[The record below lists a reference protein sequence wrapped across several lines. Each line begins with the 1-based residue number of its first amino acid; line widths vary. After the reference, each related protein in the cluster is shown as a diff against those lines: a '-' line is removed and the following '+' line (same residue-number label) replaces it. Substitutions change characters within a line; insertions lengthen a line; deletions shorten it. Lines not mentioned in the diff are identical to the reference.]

1 MCHIDGRVDGSDI
14 DLLLG
19 VFTEL
24 ITKIGV
30 KDVQMEEL
38 LSMDEDTF
46 ANFRPIYGLI
56 FLFKWEGNREPTS
69 TEQSMAE
76 PDPELVCFGHLPVVT

>member
-1 MCHIDGRVDGSDI
+1 MEIV
-14 DLLLG
+14 LG

-24 ITKIGV
+24 INKIGV

-38 LSMDEDTF
+38 LTMDDETF

-56 FLFKWEGNREPTS
+56 FLFKWEGNRAPTS
-69 TEQSMAE
+69 SEQSMSA
-76 PDPELVCFGHLPVVT
+76 PDAELVSQA